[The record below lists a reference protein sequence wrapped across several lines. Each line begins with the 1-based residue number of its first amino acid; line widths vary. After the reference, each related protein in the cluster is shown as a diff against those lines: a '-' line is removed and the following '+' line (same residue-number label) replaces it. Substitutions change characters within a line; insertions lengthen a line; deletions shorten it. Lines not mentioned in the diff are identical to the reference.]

1 MDNCEGLICEE
12 YKRASMKIQGHQR
25 MKIEING
32 SLTFQKLK
40 RRQAI
45 MRRRGQLINGE
56 SSHAKIINL
65 KFQRDK

>member
-12 YKRASMKIQGHQR
+12 HNRVSMKIQGHQR
-25 MKIEING
+25 MKIGING
-32 SLTFQKLK
+32 SLTLQKLK

-45 MRRRGQLINGE
+45 KRRRGQLINGE
-56 SSHAKIINL
+56 SSHAKSINP